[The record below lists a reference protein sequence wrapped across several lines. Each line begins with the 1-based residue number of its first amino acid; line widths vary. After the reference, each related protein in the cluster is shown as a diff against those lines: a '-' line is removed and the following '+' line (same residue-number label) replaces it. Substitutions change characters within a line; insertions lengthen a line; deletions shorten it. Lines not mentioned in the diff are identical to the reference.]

1 MFGVNWRALERRI
14 GLRRDATRAP
24 IRGPEW
30 AGAAPMPGSSQ
41 TQLRPR
47 RKQSLLKA
55 RNGLDNGVHF
65 TEPCSQ
71 GNQGVKHA
79 CSEVCFIS
87 NEIVIS
93 AELRRGTTAAAFH
106 YRWARWWVG
115 TAG

>member
-30 AGAAPMPGSSQ
+30 QRAAPMPGPSQ

-55 RNGLDNGVHF
+55 RNGLDKGVHF
-65 TEPCSQ
+65 TRRHLAAPQWSAFMAHIVPAAREFLTNQLKCS
-71 GNQGVKHA
+71 KDL
-79 CSEVCFIS
+79 E
-87 NEIVIS
+87 S
-93 AELRRGTTAAAFH
+93 ALTD
-106 YRWARWWVG
+106 ARKWE
-115 TAG
+115 